1 MSNDQAVPRLLP
13 QVPKYWQFQSEVV
26 EEFNVSKGCNEWE
39 YCKGKFLE
47 SLPSATI
54 HKIRRIQNRC
64 LWGKY
69 LLEKKWL
76 NEKNHGTMNELE
88 LFHGCKGTAPM
99 CISGSEEGFDVRHS
113 KVGRWGIA
121 SYFAATAKYA
131 DRYAHVCMDGT
142 KEIFFANVLLGEIY
156 DYGKQRDESLRLP
169 PIKLQQISSLVN
181 SRYDSISGISKDTRI
196 YMIYSNNKA
205 YPTYIINYSCTE
217 S

>member
-1 MSNDQAVPRLLP
+1 MFVACWFIQNMSNDQAVPRLLP

-64 LWGKY
+64 LWEKY

-88 LFHGCKGTAPM
+88 LFHGCKGTAPCVSVAVKKDLM
-99 CISGSEEGFDVRHS
+99 FDIVKLEGGALLHTSLQLLNMPIDM
-113 KVGRWGIA
+113 
-121 SYFAATAKYA
+121 
-131 DRYAHVCMDGT
+131 HVCMDGT
-142 KEIFFANVLLGEIY
+142 RDFFCKCV
-156 DYGKQRDESLRLP
+156 
-169 PIKLQQISSLVN
+169 
-181 SRYDSISGISKDTRI
+181 TW
-196 YMIYSNNKA
+196 
-205 YPTYIINYSCTE
+205 
-217 S
+217 